1 MPRTV
6 PTSPRPVDGSQP
18 SQTEK
23 IMISIVPS
31 QKFGRLKP
39 RIDHHVGLVE
49 HRVGPQP
56 RPQAERNADSERQE
70 RCDEGQFQGRRHAL
84 RIRSIEG

>member
-1 MPRTV
+1 MPKTV

-23 IMISIVPS
+23 IMMSIMPC

-39 RIDHHVGLVE
+39 RIDPVMTVSSSSVF
-49 HRVGPQP
+49 RAAAPP
-56 RPQAERNADSERQE
+56 T
-70 RCDEGQFQGRRHAL
+70 GRAGCR
-84 RIRSIEG
+84 